1 MFQRFNKKYFLAKKT
16 AMNNIQV
23 FNSIEKFK
31 RFRGKINGTV
41 GFVPTMGALHAGH
54 ASLLKLCSTENDF
67 SVLSIYINP
76 TQFNNPTDLEKYPKT
91 FEADLKLAAECG
103 IHAVLLPDYSEIYA
117 DQYRYKLSES
127 DFSKILCGAHRPGHF
142 DGVLTI
148 VLKLLNIVKSD
159 RAYFGKKDY
168 QQFKLIENMVDSF
181 FVDTK
186 IIGAETVRE
195 ESGLAMSSRN
205 MRLSEAALKKAALIY
220 QFLKS
225 EKTALDVKN
234 KLILNGFDV
243 DYVEDISN
251 RRYVAALI
259 EGVRLIDN
267 VEI

>member
-1 MFQRFNKKYFLAKKT
+1 
-16 AMNNIQV
+16 MNNIQV

-31 RFRGKINGTV
+31 RFRQKIDSTV

-54 ASLLKLCSTENDF
+54 ASLLKQSSAENEF
-67 SVLSIYINP
+67 SVLSIYVNP

-91 FEADLKLAAECG
+91 LDADLKLAAEYG

-117 DQYRYKLSES
+117 DQYRYKLSENQ
-127 DFSKILCGAHRPGHF
+127 FSKQLCGEHRRGHF

-148 VLKLLNIVKSD
+148 VMKLLNIVRPD

-168 QQFKLIENMVDSF
+168 QQFKLIQDMVCSF
-181 FVDTK
+181 FMDIQ
-186 IIGAETVRE
+186 IIGSETVRE

-205 MRLSEAALKKAALIY
+205 SRLSVTGLKTAANIY
-220 QFLKS
+220 RYLQT
-225 EKTALDVKN
+225 EKTATDVKN
-234 KLILNGFDV
+234 KLILSGFDV

-251 RRYVAALI
+251 RRFAAATI